1 MKMKTLLAALA
12 IIVAPTLAIAECSW
26 GKAHETAMSC
36 AEGSAWDAESGSC
49 VPVASS

>member
-36 AEGSAWDAESGSC
+36 AEGSAWDAESRSC

>member
-1 MKMKTLLAALA
+1 MKMKMLLAALA
-12 IIVAPTLAIAECSW
+12 ITAAPGLAFAQCSW

-36 AEGSAWDAESGSC
+36 AEGSAWDAESRSC